1 MGAPMALTLS
11 TVQGYVKDVRALLLD
26 KVAPYRYSDTALL
39 AGLNLALLEGRRVRA
54 DLFVCRYGNDVPS
67 YDAVDGEEVPIEPQ
81 FRLAFVY
88 GIAAHTLYRDEEDVQ
103 DARANTFQ
111 ELFHSMLV
119 GVRPS
124 PIQGGTPQAKSKEG
138 S

>member
-1 MGAPMALTLS
+1 MALTLS

-26 KVAPYRYSDTALL
+26 KIKPYRYSDTALL

-67 YDAVDGEEVPIEPQ
+67 YEEVSGEEVPIEPQ

-88 GIAAHTLYRDEEDVQ
+88 GIAAHTLLRDEEDVQ
-103 DARANTFQ
+103 DARANAFQ
-111 ELFHSMLV
+111 EMFHSILL
-119 GVRPS
+119 GSRPA
-124 PIQGGTPQAKSKEG
+124 PIQGGTPQAKAKEG